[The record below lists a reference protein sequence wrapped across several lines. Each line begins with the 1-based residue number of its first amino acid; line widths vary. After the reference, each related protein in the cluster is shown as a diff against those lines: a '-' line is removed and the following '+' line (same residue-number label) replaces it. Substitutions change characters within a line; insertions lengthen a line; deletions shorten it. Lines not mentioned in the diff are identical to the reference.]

1 MIVLDDTDAVF
12 WTVYSPDLHQTGYVN
27 KNYLVRNDSSRAD
40 DNSTIPLGFP
50 QNGRG
55 ECSLTSEDHLEMR
68 VELKNLSGSKTI
80 VEYTFLTSAE
90 DENGNN
96 VFDDY
101 YWIFEETDYKT
112 LSPGEVKF
120 TDYFYLPHGRSI
132 RKVCVE
138 IKSCRLSDGTYIE
151 LTGGSRP
158 YTMWN
163 IN

>member
-1 MIVLDDTDAVF
+1 MDDTDAVF

-27 KNYLVRNDSSRAD
+27 KNYLVRNDS
-40 DNSTIPLGFP
+40 
-50 QNGRG
+50 
-55 ECSLTSEDHLEMR
+55 
-68 VELKNLSGSKTI
+68 SKTI